1 MKLSAKF
8 VRSQLALF
16 KNVITE
22 TSLEASRKGQ
32 NTLGR
37 LLTRMGKSK
46 TESQDYDLDGMSVSL
61 ISPKD
66 ELSSG
71 IILYLHGG
79 GYTCGDL
86 AYAKGFSTVLA
97 ARCGIKVFAVSYSL
111 APEKPFPAAID
122 DCVKSYLHLLSCGYS
137 PKEIIL
143 CGESAGGGL
152 CYALC
157 LKLRELKYE
166 LPSGIISV
174 SPWTDLTSSG
184 ESYVKNRKKDPSMTA
199 SRLKRF
205 SDCYIYGED
214 LKDGDKKFRL
224 TDEDKE
230 RDTKLK
236 SDPLVSPIFGDLTGM
251 PPSICFVGG
260 SEIMLDDA
268 IGMHNRLTEYGCDSR
283 VYVSKNKWHAYLL
296 YCLSE
301 DDEDFDRIS
310 RFIKSKIPAKKLR
323 WMGLDNAAKIYPA
336 ARRRNWTNVFRLS
349 ATLTEDVDK
358 AVLQN
363 ALDVTIRRFPSIAV
377 RLKTGMFWYYL
388 EEVAKAPD
396 VMDEKPY
403 PLSRMVFD
411 DIRKC
416 ALRVLVYKKRIAV
429 EFFHAITDGNGGLV
443 FLKTLLAEY
452 IREKYGES
460 VPVTDGILNVLDEPT
475 KEELEDSFLKYS
487 GDIKATRADTTAFK
501 LTGEKEKDGYLTNTT
516 FIFDSADIITRSKA
530 MGVTVTSYLTA
541 VMIDAI
547 IRIQSRQVRSRK
559 KHKPVK
565 VLIPVNLRKMFG
577 SSSLRNFVLYVTP
590 GIDPRLGDYTLEE
603 IAKLVQN
610 QMAIMNTK
618 KQMQAKI
625 SKNVGDEKA
634 LIIKLMPLFIKNIAM
649 KMVFN
654 AVGEKKSCLAL
665 SNLGVCILPPEIEKY
680 VSRMGFVLGVQ
691 ADAPYNTGLIT
702 FKDKMYLN
710 FIRNIKEP
718 LLEREFHAVL
728 KENGINSTV
737 ESNTR

>member
-22 TSLEASRKGQ
+22 TSIESSRKAQ
-32 NTLGR
+32 NTVGR
-37 LLTRMGKSK
+37 LLARMGKK
-46 TESQDYDLDGMSVSL
+46 HTDALDYDLDGMKVSL

-79 GYTCGDL
+79 GYTCGEL

-97 ARCGIKVFAVSYSL
+97 SRCGIKVFTAAYSL

-122 DCVKSYLHLLSCGYS
+122 DCVRAYEHLLLSGYS
-137 PKEIIL
+137 PKEIML

-157 LKLRELKYE
+157 LKLRELGRE
-166 LPSGIISV
+166 LPSGIITV

-184 ESYVKNRKKDPSMTA
+184 ESYIKNKRRDPSMTV
-199 SRLKRF
+199 SRLTKF
-205 SDCYIYGED
+205 SDCYLYGED
-214 LKDGDKKFRL
+214 VKDGDRKYRS
-224 TDEDKE
+224 TEEDRE
-230 RDTKLK
+230 RDRAIK
-236 SDPLVSPIFGDLTGM
+236 SNPLASPIFADLTGM
-251 PPSICFVGG
+251 PPSISFVGG
-260 SEIMLDDA
+260 AEIMLDDTMT
-268 IGMHNRLTEYGCDSR
+268 MHRRLTEYGCDSR
-283 VYVSKNKWHAYLL
+283 VYVSKGKWHGYLL
-296 YCLSE
+296 YCLNE
-301 DDEDFDRIS
+301 DDEDFNRIS

-388 EEVAKAPD
+388 EEIPKAPA
-396 VMDEKPY
+396 VTDEKPY
-403 PLSRMVFD
+403 PLSRMIFD

-452 IREKYGES
+452 IREKYGENAPL
-460 VPVTDGILNVLDEPT
+460 VDGILNVLDEPT
-475 KEELEDSFLKYS
+475 PAELEDSFLKYS
-487 GDIKATRADTTAFK
+487 GDVKATRADTTAFK
-501 LTGEKEKDGYLTNTT
+501 LTGEKELDGYLTNTT
-516 FIFDSADIITRSKA
+516 FIFNSADILSRAKA
-530 MGVTVTSYLTA
+530 LGVTVTSYLTA
-541 VMIDAI
+541 VMITAI
-547 IRIQSRQVRSRK
+547 GRIQDRSIKNRRK
-559 KHKPVK
+559 QKPIK
-565 VLIPVNLRKMFG
+565 VLIPVNLRKMFP
-577 SSSLRNFVLYVTP
+577 SESLRNFVLYVTP
-590 GIDPRLGDYTLEE
+590 GIDPRLGEYTLEE
-603 IAKLVQN
+603 TARLVQS
-610 QMAIMNTK
+610 QMAIMNTE
-618 KQMQAKI
+618 KQMRAKI
-625 SKNVGDEKA
+625 AKNVGDEKA

-665 SNLGVCILPPEIEKY
+665 SNLGVCKLPPEIEKY

-702 FKDKMYLN
+702 FRDKMYLN

-718 LLEREFHAVL
+718 LLEREFYSVL
-728 KENGINSTV
+728 KENGVNAVI

>member
-37 LLTRMGKSK
+37 LLARMGKDNA
-46 TESQDYDLDGMSVSL
+46 ESRDFDIDGIPVSL
-61 ISPKD
+61 ASPKD

-86 AYAKGFSTVLA
+86 PYAKGFATVLA
-97 ARCGIKVFAVSYSL
+97 SRCGIKVLAVAYSL
-111 APEKPFPAAID
+111 APEKVFPAAVN
-122 DCVKSYLHLLSCGYS
+122 DCVKAYEYLLTCGYS
-137 PKEIIL
+137 PKEIML

-152 CYALC
+152 CYSLC
-157 LKLRELKYE
+157 LKLKELDLE
-166 LPSGIISV
+166 LPAGIITV

-184 ESYVKNRKKDPSMTA
+184 ESYIKNKRKDPSMTLG
-199 SRLKRF
+199 RLKRF
-205 SDCYIYGED
+205 SDCYVYGED
-214 LKDGDKKFRL
+214 TKDGDKKFRS
-224 TDEDKE
+224 TEEDRAK
-230 RDTKLK
+230 DTEIKRN
-236 SDPLVSPIFGDLTGM
+236 PLVSPMFADLTDM

-268 IGMHNRLTEYGCDSR
+268 MGMHARLTEYGCDSR
-283 VYVSKNKWHAYLL
+283 VYVSKGKWHAYLL

-301 DDEDFDRIS
+301 DDEDFNRIS

-358 AVLQN
+358 SVLQN

-377 RLKTGMFWYYL
+377 KLKTGMFWYYL
-388 EEVAKAPD
+388 EEIPKAPD

-429 EFFHAITDGNGGLV
+429 EFFHALTDGNGGLI

-452 IREKYGES
+452 IRERYGEN
-460 VPVTDGILNVLDEPT
+460 VPASDGILNVLDEPT
-475 KEELEDSFLKYS
+475 PAELEDSFLKYS
-487 GDIKATRADTTAFK
+487 GDVKASRADTTAFK
-501 LTGEKEKDGYLTNTT
+501 LTGEKEEDGYLTNTT
-516 FIFDSADIITRSKA
+516 FIFDSSDILSRAKG
-530 MGVTVTSYLTA
+530 MGVTVTSFLTA
-541 VMIDAI
+541 VMISAI
-547 IRIQSRQVRSRK
+547 VRIQDRQVKNRK
-559 KHKPVK
+559 KHKPIK
-565 VLIPVNLRKMFG
+565 ILIPVNLRKMFP
-577 SSSLRNFVLYVTP
+577 SESLRNFVLYVTP
-590 GIDPRLGDYTLEE
+590 GIDPRLGEYTLEE
-603 IAKLVQN
+603 TAKLIQS
-610 QMAIMNTK
+610 QMALMNTK

-634 LIIKLMPLFIKNIAM
+634 LIIKLMPLFIKNITM

-665 SNLGVCILPPEIEKY
+665 SNLGVCKLPSEIEKY

-718 LLEREFHAVL
+718 LLEREFYAVL
-728 KENGINSTV
+728 KENGVRSIV